1 MGYFHH
7 LRLSWDDPPSSRF
20 QPNWFHCPLNVPVAL
35 ESSSKS
41 GSTSVGRW
49 ALQMDFPKGRDFAS
63 LGAVNGRH
71 LTESHFG
78 GESNLT
84 QIYGIFGWTFPS
96 NNACVVWV
104 GNIMAVMHSWYD
116 GGWVPDNKS
125 KVFRFHNFS
134 PSMTSPKGLISLKW
148 HD

>member
-1 MGYFHH
+1 MNCFHH

-41 GSTSVGRW
+41 GSTSAGRW

-63 LGAVNGRH
+63 LGAENGRH
-71 LTESHFG
+71 LTGTHFG

-84 QIYGIFGWTFPS
+84 QIYGIFGWTFPLR
-96 NNACVVWV
+96 
-104 GNIMAVMHSWYD
+104 MHA
-116 GGWVPDNKS
+116 
-125 KVFRFHNFS
+125 
-134 PSMTSPKGLISLKW
+134 
-148 HD
+148 